1 MNSIA
6 KFLIA
11 PGPLESCHKCLKRF
25 KKYLSRFTGLGPHLK
40 DVYKRLFWQNSPLI
54 RKYERKTKS
63 KKNKKISPLK
73 SNSLDDQLSHHIAL
87 KTDDQLVD
95 YFINGGE
102 VESDSESENESD
114 NE

>member
-1 MNSIA
+1 M
-6 KFLIA
+6 
-11 PGPLESCHKCLKRF
+11 
-25 KKYLSRFTGLGPHLK
+25 GPHLE

-63 KKNKKISPLK
+63 KKNKIAPLK

-87 KTDDQLVD
+87 KTDDQLID

-102 VESDSESENESD
+102 VEDEWINNCPIFFCNFPEAKC
-114 NE
+114 

>member
-1 MNSIA
+1 M
-6 KFLIA
+6 
-11 PGPLESCHKCLKRF
+11 
-25 KKYLSRFTGLGPHLK
+25 GPHLR

-63 KKNKKISPLK
+63 KKNKIAPLK
-73 SNSLDDQLSHHIAL
+73 SNNLDDQLSHHIAL

-102 VESDSESENESD
+102 VEDEWINNCPIFFCNYSWSKMLIA
-114 NE
+114 

>member
-1 MNSIA
+1 M
-6 KFLIA
+6 
-11 PGPLESCHKCLKRF
+11 
-25 KKYLSRFTGLGPHLK
+25 GPHLE

-63 KKNKKISPLK
+63 KKNKIAPLK

-87 KTDDQLVD
+87 KTDDQLID

-102 VESDSESENESD
+102 VDIDIDSESDSETDNETENESD

>member
-1 MNSIA
+1 M
-6 KFLIA
+6 
-11 PGPLESCHKCLKRF
+11 
-25 KKYLSRFTGLGPHLK
+25 GPHLK

-63 KKNKKISPLK
+63 KKNKTAPLK

-87 KTDDQLVD
+87 ETDDQLID

-102 VESDSESENESD
+102 VDSESDSDCDSNCESD
-114 NE
+114 CESDCEWNNILFYFIIIAQYALNMK